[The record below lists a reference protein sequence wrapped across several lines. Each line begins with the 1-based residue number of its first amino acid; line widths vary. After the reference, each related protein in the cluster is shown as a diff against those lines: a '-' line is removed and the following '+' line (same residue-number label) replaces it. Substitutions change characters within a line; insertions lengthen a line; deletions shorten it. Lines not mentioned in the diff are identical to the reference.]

1 MLQRLWPK
9 VETPFLFSL
18 LKALGLDVQEELE
31 CLRVF
36 RYQEKGS
43 QYFWNLES
51 RLVLAQHVIPL
62 ALVVSLL
69 VVLALHLSHTL
80 LLIHERSYLLVAHYS
95 HGCVSSLSKHHI
107 RDSRTR
113 KSKSETQAFTGVTF
127 VVSFFECSFS
137 PTDTQTQT
145 LDLSLVDRYMG
156 GSLLM
161 RR

>member
-1 MLQRLWPK
+1 MLQRLWSK

-69 VVLALHLSHTL
+69 VVLALLVVPGMAIGGPHQPSVHT
-80 LLIHERSYLLVAHYS
+80 I
-95 HGCVSSLSKHHI
+95 
-107 RDSRTR
+107 T
-113 KSKSETQAFTGVTF
+113 
-127 VVSFFECSFS
+127 
-137 PTDTQTQT
+137 P
-145 LDLSLVDRYMG
+145 
-156 GSLLM
+156 
-161 RR
+161 